1 MDKYATII
9 NDEKFSKLTLNVTQF
24 PKALVHWEQLLDFL
38 LDTAAPINKTISP
51 NVLELITS
59 TYDSMLF
66 NLSYLENYHIDYA
79 LLQYKLGNISRFHQ
93 IFKRALSIFNQ
104 RSLVLWVSYLRVCNE
119 IVLDNKQLFRLYEN
133 AETYIGLHYHSG
145 LFWEMYLN
153 QLTLRCSTKQR
164 YFIVLR
170 KALEV
175 PMYSFSKFYAVW
187 LKHVDDIRDLSELP
201 FLISKEDLLN
211 RLQIDVKFSGR
222 RGPYL
227 TEAKKMIKKFTKE
240 LYMVVQAQVL
250 EMYNLYESS
259 ISTQFYTGPDTILP
273 LQEVNTWLE
282 YTEYIATLDISPL
295 CHLTFQRAITTLA
308 SLDTIW
314 IKYADW
320 LIDVEDDYTSAK
332 NILVTGLG
340 LSIKKSN
347 ILQRLYSVLMRL
359 DDLDSLENTLQTVT
373 SSFQDSI
380 EQSEDFELFWDYI
393 QFQMILHN
401 STPKS
406 RYEGKAEVAF
416 LPETILSKIQY
427 RIRHAIDNKERSTLL
442 NAMLSLQSKE
452 NTKLI
457 ENDIFKYIIESS
469 LTKYLNDCV
478 FWNVYSKLIFYDNSL
493 PYLEKRKYIVKT
505 IWPQIPETLKTHED
519 IKAFALEY
527 LPEDIGMLSK

>member
-1 MDKYATII
+1 M
-9 NDEKFSKLTLNVTQF
+9 
-24 PKALVHWEQLLDFL
+24 
-38 LDTAAPINKTISP
+38 
-51 NVLELITS
+51 
-59 TYDSMLF
+59 
-66 NLSYLENYHIDYA
+66 
-79 LLQYKLGNISRFHQ
+79 
-93 IFKRALSIFNQ
+93 
-104 RSLVLWVSYLRVCNE
+104 
-119 IVLDNKQLFRLYEN
+119 
-133 AETYIGLHYHSG
+133 
-145 LFWEMYLN
+145 
-153 QLTLRCSTKQR
+153 
-164 YFIVLR
+164 
-170 KALEV
+170 
-175 PMYSFSKFYAVW
+175 
-187 LKHVDDIRDLSELP
+187 
-201 FLISKEDLLN
+201 
-211 RLQIDVKFSGR
+211 
-222 RGPYL
+222 
-227 TEAKKMIKKFTKE
+227 
-240 LYMVVQAQVL
+240 
-250 EMYNLYESS
+250 
-259 ISTQFYTGPDTILP
+259 
-273 LQEVNTWLE
+273 
-282 YTEYIATLDISPL
+282 
-295 CHLTFQRAITTLA
+295 A

-427 RIRHAIDNKERSTLL
+427 RIRHAIDNTERSTLL

-478 FWNVYSKLIFYDNSL
+478 FWNVYSKLIFYDNNL

-505 IWPQIPETLKTHED
+505 IWPQIPENLKTHED